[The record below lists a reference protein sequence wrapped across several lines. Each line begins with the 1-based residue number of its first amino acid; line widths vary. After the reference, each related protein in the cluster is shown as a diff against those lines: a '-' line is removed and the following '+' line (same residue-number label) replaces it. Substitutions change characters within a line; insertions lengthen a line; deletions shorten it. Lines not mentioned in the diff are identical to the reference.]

1 MKIKFRTHHLRL
13 LVVLVNTIILSQH
26 SFAQTNKEA
35 NLTVEK
41 IMKDIKWIGASPS
54 NISWTWD
61 SKAIIFSWNPE
72 KNMADSFYIY
82 KLNSK
87 QPEKLNYNEAL
98 KFKAIS
104 NGKYNKNYTEIT
116 YSYKGDIYLL
126 NTISGNNIP
135 ITQTEEQETNP
146 SFINNDE
153 WVVYHKNKNLF
164 AWQIKTGL
172 TKQLTNFVKE
182 VDKFTKGNNN
192 TQDIFLTSQSL
203 SNSNVLQWRKKKKE
217 ARDQFLEL
225 NNEKT
230 IAKAIAFGDK
240 QITTVEASNSGNYVL
255 YTLFTPDVSKTTVVP
270 SYVTESGYTTDIPGR
285 EKVGH
290 GQGNSASFIYNKL
303 LDTVYSIKLDSIP
316 GSFDKPDYVKDYP
329 KKAEDK
335 EQKDK
340 KESKEQGR
348 KLYINEVYWNES
360 NDMAMVDI
368 RSVDNKDRWIMS
380 LDPTTA
386 KLNLINRQ
394 RDEAWVGGPGNS
406 SYRANA
412 GWLNEHTFYFQSEQ
426 TGYSHLYTFDIY
438 NKTTTALTKGK
449 YEIQD
454 AVLAKN
460 KKVFYLL
467 SNEVHPGQQNWYKLT
482 IDGALKEK
490 LTNQVGT
497 YEVSMSPDEKTIA
510 YRYSYINKPWE
521 LFVQE
526 NKNTNS
532 IAQIT
537 FKAASDEF
545 KQYPWRENKIFTIN
559 ARDGQPI
566 YARLYEP
573 KAGTKNNAAV
583 IFVHGAGYLQNV
595 HFGWSNNYPREYMF
609 NNLLADKG
617 YTVIDIDYRG
627 SAGYGRDWRTGIY
640 RFMGGKDLDD
650 EVDAAK
656 FLVANLGIDADRIG
670 MYGGSYGGFMTL
682 MALFTQP
689 DVIKAGAALRP
700 VTDWAH
706 YNHGYTSDILNE
718 PATDSIAYAR
728 SSPINFAGGL
738 KNNLLIC
745 HGMIDVN
752 VHYQDAVRLAQ
763 KLIELGKDNWEL
775 ASYPMEDH
783 GFVEPSS
790 WTDEYK
796 RILKLFD
803 SKLIK

>member
-1 MKIKFRTHHLRL
+1 MKKIFY
-13 LVVLVNTIILSQH
+13 VLSCLAIGFVHTQNAS
-26 SFAQTNKEA
+26 AQNASTPQ
-35 NLTVEK
+35 LTVEK
-41 IMKDIKWIGASPS
+41 IMKDIKWIGSSPS

-61 SKAIIFSWNPE
+61 NKAIIFNWNPN
-72 KNMADSFYIY
+72 KNLADSFYIY

-87 QPEKLNYNEAL
+87 QPEPLNYSEAL
-98 KFKAIS
+98 KQKAIAS
-104 NGKYNKNYTEIT
+104 GVYNKNYSQIT

-126 NTISGNNIP
+126 NTSNGISLP
-135 ITQTEEQETNP
+135 ITQTEEMESNP
-146 SFINNDE
+146 SFMNNDE
-153 WVVYHKNKNLF
+153 WIVYHKNRNLY

-172 TKQLTNFVKE
+172 TKQITNFVKDT
-182 VDKFTKGNNN
+182 DKAIKTKTNAQDDFLV
-192 TQDIFLTSQSL
+192 TQSIA
-203 SNSNVLQWRKKKKE
+203 NSSVLQWRKQKKE
-217 ARDQFLEL
+217 ARENFITA
-225 NNEKT
+225 NKEKALAKS
-230 IAKAIAFGDK
+230 IAVGEK
-240 QITTVEASNSGNYVL
+240 QITNVETSNSGNYVL
-255 YTLFTPDVSKTTVVP
+255 YTLFTPEPAKTTIVP
-270 SYVTESGYTTDIPGR
+270 SYVTESGYTTDLPTR

-290 GQGNSASFIYNKL
+290 AQGIYEAYIYNKL
-303 LDTVYSIKLDSIP
+303 NDTVYSINLDSIP
-316 GSFDKPDYVKDYP
+316 GSMDLPDYTMDYP
-329 KKAEDK
+329 K
-335 EQKDK
+335 QKN
-340 KESKEQGR
+340 SKPTVR
-348 KLYINEVYWNES
+348 KMWISQIYWNEL
-360 NDMAMVDI
+360 NDFAIIDI
-368 RSVDNKDRWIMS
+368 RSVDNKDRWLMQ
-380 LDPTTA
+380 LDPATA
-386 KLNLINRQ
+386 KLNLISRQ

-412 GWLNEHTFYFQSEQ
+412 GWINSHLFYFQSEQ
-426 TGYSHLYTFDIY
+426 TGYSHLYTYDLL
-438 NKTTTALTKGK
+438 NQQTTALTKGN

-454 AVLAKN
+454 AQLSKN
-460 KKVFYLL
+460 KKSFYLL
-467 SNEVHPGQQNWYKLT
+467 TNEAHPGQHNWYKLNIENLT
-482 IDGALKEK
+482 KEK
-490 LTNQVGT
+490 ITNKIGT

-510 YRYSYINKPWE
+510 YRYSYINQPWE

-526 NKNTNS
+526 NRSSNTSN
-532 IAQIT
+532 QIT
-537 FKAASDEF
+537 FKGASEEF
-545 KQYPWRENKIFTIN
+545 KQYPWRENKIFTIP

-595 HFGWSNNYPREYMF
+595 HYGWSNNYPREYMF

-627 SAGYGRDWRTGIY
+627 SAGYGSKWRTGIY

-650 EVDAAK
+650 EVDAARY
-656 FLVANLGIDADRIG
+656 LVQNLGIDSARIG

-689 DVIKAGAALRP
+689 DIIKAGAALRP

-728 SSPINFAGGL
+728 SSPINFAAGL

-745 HGMIDVN
+745 HGMVDVN

-803 SKLIK
+803 AQLLK

>member
-1 MKIKFRTHHLRL
+1 M
-13 LVVLVNTIILSQH
+13 VLGFVGFSKTN
-26 SFAQTNKEA
+26 FAQVA
-35 NLTVEK
+35 NSNNNAALTVEK
-41 IMKDIKWIGASPS
+41 IMKDIKWIGSSPS

-61 SKAIIFSWNPE
+61 SKAIVFSWNPD
-72 KNMADSFYIY
+72 KNIADSFYIY
-82 KLNSK
+82 KLASK
-87 QPEKLNYNEAL
+87 QIEKLNYNEAL
-98 KFKAIS
+98 KYKAIS
-104 NGKYNKNYTEIT
+104 NGKYNKAFTQIVYQ
-116 YSYKGDIYLL
+116 SKGDIYIL
-126 NTISGNNIP
+126 NTTTGVNTP
-135 ITQTEEQETNP
+135 VTQTEDVETNP

-153 WVVYHKNKNLF
+153 WVVYHKNKNLY

-172 TKQLTNFVKE
+172 TKQITNFVKE
-182 VDKFTKGNNN
+182 ADKTAKKNNN
-192 TQDIFLTSQSL
+192 AQDAFLENQSL
-203 SNSNVLQWRKKKKE
+203 SNSSVLQGRKKKKE
-217 ARDQFLEL
+217 ARDSFLESVK
-225 NNEKT
+225 EKS
-230 IAKAIAFGDK
+230 IAKAIAIGDK
-240 QITTVEASNSGNYVL
+240 QLTSAEASASTAYVL
-255 YTLFTPDVSKTTVVP
+255 YTLFTPETAKTTIVP

-290 GQGNSASFIYNKL
+290 AQGNYESFIYNKL
-303 LDTVYSIKLDSIP
+303 LDTLYPIKLDSIP
-316 GSFDKPDYVKDYP
+316 GSFDKPDYAKDYP
-329 KKAEDK
+329 KQKEDK
-335 EQKDK
+335 K
-340 KESKEQGR
+340 SSPR
-348 KLYINEVYWNES
+348 KLWINEVYWNES
-360 NDMAMVDI
+360 NDIAIVDI
-368 RSVDNKDRWIMS
+368 RSVDNKDRWLMQ
-380 LDPTTA
+380 LDPSTA
-386 KLNLINRQ
+386 KLSLMNRQ

-406 SYRANA
+406 SYRAVA
-412 GWLNEHTFYFQSEQ
+412 GWINDHSFYFQSEQ
-426 TGYSHLYTFDIY
+426 TGYSHLYTYDLNTKQTI
-438 NKTTTALTKGK
+438 ALTKGNYEVQDVVLSKQKK
-449 YEIQD
+449 Y
-454 AVLAKN
+454 
-460 KKVFYLL
+460 FYLL
-467 SNEVHPGQQNWYKLT
+467 TNETHPGQHNWYKLA
-482 IDGALKEK
+482 IDGSSKEK
-490 LTNQVGT
+490 LTNKVGT
-497 YEVSMSPDEKTIA
+497 YEVNMSPDEKTLA
-510 YRYSYINKPWE
+510 YRYSFINKPWE
-521 LFVQE
+521 LFIQE
-526 NKNTNS
+526 NKNTNN
-532 IAQIT
+532 IAQVT
-537 FKAASDEF
+537 FKGASDEF
-545 KQYPWRENKIFTIN
+545 KAYPWRENKIFTIT

-595 HFGWSNNYPREYMF
+595 HYGWSNNYPREYMF

-656 FLVANLGIDADRIG
+656 YLVNNLGIDSTRIG

-682 MALFTQP
+682 MAMFTQP
-689 DVIKAGAALRP
+689 DIIKAGAALRP

-718 PATDSIAYAR
+718 PATDSIAYAK
-728 SSPINFAGGL
+728 SSPINFAAGL

-803 SKLIK
+803 SKLLK

>member
-1 MKIKFRTHHLRL
+1 MKRFIIGL
-13 LVVLVNTIILSQH
+13 LLILTFGMTQNTI
-26 SFAQTNKEA
+26 AQTTKDA
-35 NLTVEK
+35 SLTVEK
-41 IMKDIKWIGASPS
+41 IMKDIKWIGAPPS
-54 NISWTWD
+54 NINWTWD
-61 SKAIIFSWNPE
+61 SKAVIFSWNPD
-72 KNMADSFYIY
+72 KNIADSFYIY

-98 KFKAIS
+98 KYKAI
-104 NGKYNKNYTEIT
+104 NAGKYNKNYNQIV
-116 YSYKGDIYLL
+116 YNYKGDIYLL
-126 NTISGNNIP
+126 NTVTGVTTP
-135 ITQTEEQETNP
+135 ITQTEEQESNP

-153 WVVYHKNKNLF
+153 WVVFHKNRNIY

-172 TKQLTNFVKE
+172 TKQLTNFVKDAE
-182 VDKFTKGNNN
+182 RAPKNSTNPQDVFLNN
-192 TQDIFLTSQSL
+192 QSL
-203 SNSNVLQWRKKKKE
+203 TNSSVLQWRKKKKE
-217 ARDQFLEL
+217 ARDSFLEQ
-225 NNEKT
+225 NKEKA
-230 IAKAIAFGDK
+230 IAKAIAIGDK
-240 QITTVEASNSGNYVL
+240 QLTNAEASNSGSFVL
-255 YTLFTPDVSKTTVVP
+255 YTLFTPDASKTTIVP

-290 GQGNSASFIYNKL
+290 GQGVSESFIYNKI
-303 LDTVYSIKLDSIP
+303 LDTTYAIKLDSIP
-316 GSFDKPDYVKDYP
+316 GSMDKPDYTKDY
-329 KKAEDK
+329 AT
-335 EQKDK
+335 QKDK
-340 KESKEQGR
+340 KASVR
-348 KLYINEVYWNES
+348 KLWISEVYWNES
-360 NDMAMVDI
+360 NDLAIVDI

-380 LDPTTA
+380 LDPSTA
-386 KLNLINRQ
+386 KLTLINRQ

-412 GWLNEHTFYFQSEQ
+412 GWLNDHSFYFQSEQ
-426 TGYSHLYTFDIY
+426 TGYSHLYTYDI
-438 NKTTTALTKGK
+438 NTKITTALTKGN
-449 YEIQD
+449 YEVQD
-454 AVLAKN
+454 AVLSKN
-460 KKVFYLL
+460 KKAFYILT
-467 SNEVHPGQQNWYKLT
+467 NEVHPGLQNWYKLT
-482 IDGALKEK
+482 IEGLTKEK
-490 LTNQVGT
+490 FTNKVGT

-521 LFVQE
+521 LFIQE
-526 NKNTNS
+526 NKNTSN
-532 IAQIT
+532 IAQVT

-545 KQYPWRENKIFTIN
+545 KQYPWRENKIFTIT

-573 KAGTKNNAAV
+573 KTGTKNNAAV

-627 SAGYGRDWRTGIY
+627 SSGYGRDWRTGIY

-656 FLVANLGIDADRIG
+656 YLVSNLGIDSTRIG

-728 SSPINFAGGL
+728 SSPINFAAGL

-763 KLIELGKDNWEL
+763 KLIEIGKDNWEL

-803 SKLIK
+803 TKLAK

>member
-1 MKIKFRTHHLRL
+1 MKRTLSIL
-13 LVVLVNTIILSQH
+13 LFIIGSC
-26 SFAQTNKEA
+26 SFALNA
-35 NLTVEK
+35 NAQNEQNASLTVEK
-41 IMKDIKWIGASPS
+41 IMKDIKWIGSSPS

-61 SKAIIFSWNPE
+61 SKAIIFSWNPD
-72 KNMADSFYIY
+72 KNIADSFYIY
-82 KLNSK
+82 KLNGK

-98 KFKAIS
+98 KQKAIAS
-104 NGKYNKNYTEIT
+104 GKYNKNYTQIT
-116 YSYKGDIYLL
+116 YGYKGDIYLFNVSTGL
-126 NTISGNNIP
+126 STP
-135 ITQTEEQETNP
+135 ITQTEETETAP
-146 SFINNDE
+146 SFLNNDE
-153 WVVYHKNKNLF
+153 WIVYHKNRNLY
-164 AWQIKTGL
+164 AWQIKAGL

-182 VDKFTKGNNN
+182 ADKAAKSNNN
-192 TQDIFLTSQSL
+192 AQDAFLINQSL
-203 SNSNVLQWRKKKKE
+203 GNSSVLQWRKKKKE
-217 ARDQFLEL
+217 ARESFLEL
-225 NNEKT
+225 NKEKA
-230 IAKAIAFGDK
+230 IAKAIAIGEK
-240 QITTVEASNSGNYVL
+240 QVTNAEASTSGNFVL
-255 YTLFTPDVSKTTVVP
+255 YTLFTTEPAKTTIVP
-270 SYVTESGYTTDIPGR
+270 SYVTESGYTTDLPTR

-290 GQGNSASFIYNKL
+290 AQGIYEAYLYNKL
-303 LDTVYSIKLDSIP
+303 TDSVYSIKLDSIP
-316 GSFDKPDYVKDYP
+316 GSMDLPDYAKDYP
-329 KKAEDK
+329 K
-335 EQKDK
+335 QKDK
-340 KESKEQGR
+340 KATLR
-348 KLYINEVYWNES
+348 KMWVNEIYWNES
-360 NDMAMVDI
+360 NDIAILDI
-368 RSVDNKDRWIMS
+368 RSVDNKDRWLMQ
-380 LDPTTA
+380 LDPATA
-386 KLNLINRQ
+386 KLSLINRQ

-406 SYRANA
+406 SYRSNA
-412 GWLNEHTFYFQSEQ
+412 GWINDHVFYFQSEQ
-426 TGYSHLYTFDIY
+426 TGYSHLYSYDIQ
-438 NKTTTALTKGK
+438 TQSTTALTKGN

-454 AVLAKN
+454 AQLAKN

-467 SNEVHPGQQNWYKLT
+467 TNEAHPGQHNWYKLNIET
-482 IDGALKEK
+482 LAKEK
-490 LTNQVGT
+490 ITNKIGT

-526 NKNTNS
+526 NKNTN
-532 IAQIT
+532 IANQIT
-537 FKAASDEF
+537 FKGASEEF
-545 KQYPWRENKIFTIN
+545 KQYPWRENKIFTIT

-595 HFGWSNNYPREYMF
+595 HYGWSNNYPREYMF

-656 FLVANLGIDADRIG
+656 YLVQNLGIDSTRIG

-682 MALFTQP
+682 MAMFTQP

-728 SSPINFAGGL
+728 SSPINFAAGL

-763 KLIELGKDNWEL
+763 KLIELGKDDWEL

-803 SKLIK
+803 GKLLKK

>member
-1 MKIKFRTHHLRL
+1 MKRLFVSLLL
-13 LVVLVNTIILSQH
+13 LVSMG
-26 SFAQTNKEA
+26 SFAQSTNDA

-41 IMKDIKWIGASPS
+41 IMKDIKWIGSSPS

-61 SKAIIFSWNPE
+61 SKGVVFSWNPD
-72 KNMADSFYIY
+72 KNVSDSFYIY

-98 KFKAIS
+98 KYKAIS
-104 NGKYNKNYTEIT
+104 SGKYNKSYTQIV
-116 YSYKGDIYLL
+116 YSFKGDIYLL
-126 NTISGNNIP
+126 NTLTGVNTP
-135 ITQTEEQETNP
+135 ITQTEEQESNP
-146 SFINNDE
+146 GFMSNDE
-153 WVVYHKNKNLF
+153 WIVFRKNKNLF
-164 AWQIKTGL
+164 AWQIKTGI

-182 VDKFTKGNNN
+182 IDKQSKPNSNA
-192 TQDIFLTSQSL
+192 QDAFLQNQSL
-203 SNSNVLQWRKKKKE
+203 SNSSVLQWRKKKKE
-217 ARDQFLEL
+217 ARESFLEA
-225 NNEKT
+225 NKEKPITKT
-230 IAKAIAFGDK
+230 IAIGEK
-240 QITTVEASNSGNYVL
+240 QLTNATPSTTGAYVL
-255 YTLFTPDVSKTTVVP
+255 YSVFTPDASKTTIVP

-290 GQGNSASFIYNKL
+290 GQGNASSYIYNAL
-303 LDTVYSIKLDSIP
+303 LDTTYLIQLDSIP
-316 GSFDKPDYVKDYP
+316 GSFDKPDYVKDYQKQENN
-329 KKAEDK
+329 KKN
-335 EQKDK
+335 
-340 KESKEQGR
+340 SPR
-348 KLYINEVYWNES
+348 KLWINEVYWNDS
-360 NDMAMVDI
+360 KDIAVVDI
-368 RSVDNKDRWIMS
+368 RSVDNKDRWLMS
-380 LDPTTA
+380 LDPATA
-386 KLNLINRQ
+386 KLSLVSRQ

-406 SYRANA
+406 SYRAVA
-412 GWLNEHTFYFQSEQ
+412 GWINDHSFYFQSEQ
-426 TGYSHLYTFDIY
+426 TGYSHLYSYDFNTQS
-438 NKTTTALTKGK
+438 TTALTKGN
-449 YEIQD
+449 YEVQD
-454 AVLAKN
+454 AILTKN
-460 KKVFYLL
+460 KKAFYIL
-467 SNEVHPGQQNWYKLT
+467 SNEVHPGQQNWYKLL
-482 IDGALKEK
+482 IDGLVKEK
-490 LTNQVGT
+490 ITNKVGT
-497 YEVSMSPDEKTIA
+497 YEVSMAPDEKTIA

-526 NKNTNS
+526 NKNTTT
-532 IAQIT
+532 IAQVS
-537 FKAASDEF
+537 FKGASDEF
-545 KQYPWRENKIFTIN
+545 KQYPWRENKIFTIT

-573 KAGTKNNAAV
+573 KTGTKNNAAV

-595 HFGWSNNYPREYMF
+595 HYGWSNNYPREYMF

-627 SAGYGRDWRTGIY
+627 SAGYGRNWRTGIY

-656 FLVANLGIDADRIG
+656 YLVNNLGIDSARIG

-682 MALFTQP
+682 MALFRQP
-689 DVIKAGAALRP
+689 NIIKAGAALRP

-728 SSPINFAGGL
+728 SSPINFAAGL

-745 HGMIDVN
+745 HGMVDVN

-803 SKLIK
+803 TKLIKQ

>member
-1 MKIKFRTHHLRL
+1 MKSSNNMMRL
-13 LVVLVNTIILSQH
+13 GLLTILFSGILLSQQT
-26 SFAQTNKEA
+26 FAQTNKDVS
-35 NLTVEK
+35 LTVEK

-61 SKAIIFSWNPE
+61 SKAIIFSWNPD
-72 KNMADSFYIY
+72 KNIADSFYIY

-98 KFKAIS
+98 KYKAIN
-104 NGKYNKNYTEIT
+104 NGKYNKNYTSIT

-126 NTISGNNIP
+126 NIATGIATP
-135 ITQTEEQETNP
+135 ITQTEEQESNP
-146 SFINNDE
+146 SFMNNDE
-153 WVVYHKNKNLF
+153 WIVYHKNKNLF

-172 TKQLTNFVKE
+172 TKQLTNFVKDAE
-182 VDKFTKGNNN
+182 RSVKNNN
-192 TQDIFLTSQSL
+192 NVQDVFLTNQSL
-203 SNSNVLQWRKKKKE
+203 ANSSVLQWRKKKKE
-217 ARDQFLEL
+217 SRDQFLEL
-225 NNEKT
+225 NKEKAN
-230 IAKAIAFGDK
+230 AKAIAFGDK
-240 QITTVEASNSGNYVL
+240 QLTTVEASNSGNFVL
-255 YTLFTPDVSKTTVVP
+255 YTLFNPDVSKNTIVP
-270 SYVTESGYTTDIPGR
+270 AYVTESGYTTDIPGR

-290 GQGNSASFIYNKL
+290 AQGNSESFIYNKL
-303 LDTVYSIKLDSIP
+303 LDTTYAIKLDSIP

-329 KKAEDK
+329 KQGEEK
-335 EQKDK
+335 EKKNNKDAK
-340 KESKEQGR
+340 DVVR
-348 KLYINEVYWNES
+348 KLWINEVYWNES
-360 NDMAMVDI
+360 NDQAVVDI
-368 RSVDNKDRWIMS
+368 RSVDNKDRWIMA
-380 LDPTTA
+380 LDPATA
-386 KLNLINRQ
+386 KLSLINRQ

-406 SYRANA
+406 NYRANA
-412 GWLNEHTFYFQSEQ
+412 GWLNDHSFYFQSEQ
-426 TGYSHLYTFDIY
+426 TGYSHLYVYDIN
-438 NKTTTALTKGK
+438 NKSTTALTKGN
-449 YEIQD
+449 YEVQD
-454 AVLAKN
+454 AVLSKN
-460 KKVFYLL
+460 KKAFYIIT
-467 SNEVHPGQQNWYKLT
+467 NEVHPGQQNWYKLNIET
-482 IDGALKEK
+482 ATKEK
-490 LTNQVGT
+490 LTNKVGT
-497 YEVSMSPDEKTIA
+497 YEVSMSPDEKTLA
-510 YRYSYINKPWE
+510 YRYSFINKPWE

-526 NKNTNS
+526 NKNTNN

-537 FKAASDEF
+537 FKGASEEF
-545 KQYPWRENKIFTIN
+545 KEYPWRENKIFTIT

-573 KAGTKNNAAV
+573 KTGTKNNAAV

-656 FLVANLGIDADRIG
+656 YLVSNLGIDSTRIG

-689 DVIKAGAALRP
+689 NVIKAGAALRP

-728 SSPINFAGGL
+728 SSPINFAAGL

-745 HGMIDVN
+745 HGMVDVN

-796 RILKLFD
+796 RILKLFNN
-803 SKLIK
+803 KLNK

>member
-1 MKIKFRTHHLRL
+1 MKKIVIFFL
-13 LVVLVNTIILSQH
+13 LSLSVH
-26 SFAQTNKEA
+26 GHAQNNQRA
-35 NLTVEK
+35 SLTVEK
-41 IMKDIKWIGASPS
+41 IMKDIKWIGTSPS

-61 SKAIIFSWNPE
+61 SKAIIFSWNPD
-72 KNMADSFYIY
+72 KNIADSFYFY

-87 QPEKLNYNEAL
+87 QSEKLNYNEAL
-98 KFKAIS
+98 KYKAI
-104 NGKYNKNYTEIT
+104 NAGKYNKNFSQIV
-116 YSYKGDIYLL
+116 YSFKGDIYLL
-126 NTISGNNIP
+126 NTINGFITP
-135 ITQTEEQETNP
+135 ITQTEEQESNP

-153 WVVYHKNKNLF
+153 WVVFHKNKNLF
-164 AWQIKTGL
+164 AWQIKTGI

-182 VDKFTKGNNN
+182 TDKAAKNNAN
-192 TQDIFLTSQSL
+192 AQDLFLQNQSI
-203 SNSNVLQWRKKKKE
+203 SNSSVLQWRKQKREAKE
-217 ARDQFLEL
+217 NFLAT
-225 NNEKT
+225 NKEKS
-230 IAKAIAFGDK
+230 IVKAIAIGDK
-240 QITTVEASNSGNYVL
+240 QLTNTAASTSGAYIL
-255 YTLFTPDVSKTTVVP
+255 YTLFSPDASKTTIVP
-270 SYVTESGYTTDIPGR
+270 SYVTESGYTSDIPGR

-290 GQGNSASFIYNKL
+290 GQGNSESYIYNKL
-303 LDTVYSIKLDSIP
+303 LDTTYAIKLDSIP
-316 GSFDKPDYVKDYP
+316 GSFDKPDYAKDYP
-329 KKAEDK
+329 A
-335 EQKDK
+335 QNDK
-340 KESKEQGR
+340 KPSLR
-348 KLYINEVYWNES
+348 KLWINEVYWNET
-360 NDMAMVDI
+360 NDIAIVDI
-368 RSVDNKDRWIMS
+368 RSVDNKDRWLMT
-380 LDPTTA
+380 LDPATA
-386 KLNLINRQ
+386 KLSLVNRQ
-394 RDEAWVGGPGNS
+394 RDEAWVNGPGIS
-406 SYRANA
+406 SYRSVA
-412 GWLNEHTFYFQSEQ
+412 GWINDHSFYFQSEQ
-426 TGYSHLYTFDIY
+426 TGYSHLYTYDI
-438 NKTTTALTKGK
+438 NTHNTIALTNGN

-454 AVLAKN
+454 AVLTKN
-460 KKVFYLL
+460 KKAFYIL

-482 IDGALKEK
+482 IDGLAKEK
-490 LTNQVGT
+490 ITNKVGA

-510 YRYSYINKPWE
+510 YRYSYITQPWE

-526 NKNTNS
+526 NKKTT
-532 IAQIT
+532 AIT
-537 FKAASDEF
+537 QVSYQGASDEF
-545 KQYPWRENKIFTIN
+545 KQYPWRENKIFTIT
-559 ARDGQPI
+559 ARDGKPI

-595 HFGWSNNYPREYMF
+595 HYGWSNNYPREYMF

-627 SAGYGRDWRTGIY
+627 SSGYGRDWRTGIY

-656 FLVANLGIDADRIG
+656 YLVSNLGIDSTRIG

-682 MALFTQP
+682 MAMFTQP

-706 YNHGYTSDILNE
+706 YNHGYTSAILNE

-728 SSPINFAGGL
+728 SSPINFAAGL

-775 ASYPMEDH
+775 SSYPMEDH

-803 SKLIK
+803 SKLLKQ